1 MSDKDQLL
9 KQQREEIEKLKK
21 ELQDASKPSSMF
33 SVFKNTMKRNVHDFF
48 IREDKMKTMDSKIKD
63 LESKLAQKEEE
74 LSRASAELF
83 AANLTNGDIPD
94 GNDSDSD
101 SEDSDD
107 KSPDEGDG
115 FPDFDNMDDDF
126 MRDFPQ
132 NREAAVKRYF
142 GKIDLTSLAGTH
154 PEIETPQ
161 PEPQPADIQQ
171 DKQPEEPKE
180 QPQPAEAPVQQQN
193 PQPVQQPQQHPQ
205 LHIEKDDDD
214 DYDSGYNSFETS
226 INEKPVI
233 SKPVVSK
240 RPKRKPKR
248 GSESNNIQNMLHE
261 IAQEENKAPEPAAD
275 TMPDIGTQAD
285 ELPDIDLNE
294 PLGEP
299 LYEDLPEAEEDV
311 FSEPK
316 LKISKRPERK
326 KRLHCIFNSLIL
338 NQINILII
346 CNYVLAISRNTFRII
361 RDYYKSGRSKACVVK
376 I

>member
-74 LSRASAELF
+74 LSRTSAELF

-94 GNDSDSD
+94 SNDSD
-101 SEDSDD
+101 SEDSDG

-142 GKIDLTSLAGTH
+142 GKIDLTSLAGTQ

-171 DKQPEEPKE
+171 DEQPEGPKE
-180 QPQPAEAPVQQQN
+180 QPQPAEAPVQQ
-193 PQPVQQPQQHPQ
+193 PQQQPQ

-233 SKPVVSK
+233 SKPAASK

-261 IAQEENKAPEPAAD
+261 IAQK
-275 TMPDIGTQAD
+275 TK
-285 ELPDIDLNE
+285 LLNRQQTRC
-294 PLGEP
+294 L
-299 LYEDLPEAEEDV
+299 
-311 FSEPK
+311 
-316 LKISKRPERK
+316 ISARRQT
-326 KRLHCIFNSLIL
+326 S
-338 NQINILII
+338 
-346 CNYVLAISRNTFRII
+346 FRT
-361 RDYYKSGRSKACVVK
+361 
-376 I
+376 

>member
-63 LESKLAQKEEE
+63 LESKLTQKEEE
-74 LSRASAELF
+74 LSRTSAELF
-83 AANLTNGDIPD
+83 AANLTNGGISD

-142 GKIDLTSLAGTH
+142 GKIDLTSLTGTQ

-171 DKQPEEPKE
+171 DEHLEEPKE
-180 QPQPAEAPVQQQN
+180 QPQPAEAPVQQQK
-193 PQPVQQPQQHPQ
+193 PQPVQQPQQQPKP
-205 LHIEKDDDD
+205 HIEKDDDD

-233 SKPVVSK
+233 SKPVASK

-248 GSESNNIQNMLHE
+248 GFESNNIQNMLHE
-261 IAQEENKAPEPAAD
+261 IAQEENKAPASPSLICMPSAVRLERPVLCPNFISLGNPA
-275 TMPDIGTQAD
+275 ISLF
-285 ELPDIDLNE
+285 LPDTQSSM
-294 PLGEP
+294 
-299 LYEDLPEAEEDV
+299 AV
-311 FSEPK
+311 
-316 LKISKRPERK
+316 SKNAK
-326 KRLHCIFNSLIL
+326 CSF
-338 NQINILII
+338 
-346 CNYVLAISRNTFRII
+346 
-361 RDYYKSGRSKACVVK
+361 VK
-376 I
+376 IFSVWSFLSNCAIANGVLQLL

>member
-33 SVFKNTMKRNVHDFF
+33 SVFKNTMKRNVHYFF

-74 LSRASAELF
+74 LSRTSAELF

-107 KSPDEGDG
+107 KSPDENDG

-126 MRDFPQ
+126 MHDFPQ

-142 GKIDLTSLAGTH
+142 GKIDLTSLAGTQ

-180 QPQPAEAPVQQQN
+180 QSQPAEAPVQQQK
-193 PQPVQQPQQHPQ
+193 PQPVQQLQQQPQP
-205 LHIEKDDDD
+205 HIEKDDDD

-233 SKPVVSK
+233 SKPAVSK

-285 ELPDIDLNE
+285 ELPDIDLN
-294 PLGEP
+294 
-299 LYEDLPEAEEDV
+299 
-311 FSEPK
+311 
-316 LKISKRPERK
+316 
-326 KRLHCIFNSLIL
+326 
-338 NQINILII
+338 
-346 CNYVLAISRNTFRII
+346 
-361 RDYYKSGRSKACVVK
+361 
-376 I
+376 

>member
-132 NREAAVKRYF
+132 NREEAVKRYF
-142 GKIDLTSLAGTH
+142 GKIDLTSLTGTQQ
-154 PEIETPQ
+154 EVETPE
-161 PEPQPADIQQ
+161 PEVTPQPADIHQ
-171 DKQPEEPKE
+171 DKQP
-180 QPQPAEAPVQQQN
+180 
-193 PQPVQQPQQHPQ
+193 
-205 LHIEKDDDD
+205 
-214 DYDSGYNSFETS
+214 
-226 INEKPVI
+226 
-233 SKPVVSK
+233 
-240 RPKRKPKR
+240 
-248 GSESNNIQNMLHE
+248 
-261 IAQEENKAPEPAAD
+261 
-275 TMPDIGTQAD
+275 
-285 ELPDIDLNE
+285 
-294 PLGEP
+294 
-299 LYEDLPEAEEDV
+299 
-311 FSEPK
+311 
-316 LKISKRPERK
+316 
-326 KRLHCIFNSLIL
+326 
-338 NQINILII
+338 
-346 CNYVLAISRNTFRII
+346 
-361 RDYYKSGRSKACVVK
+361 
-376 I
+376 